1 MKQRLKTV
9 DQLPEQND
17 LVVSFYDVA
26 VDYRK
31 ESFDQIAR
39 RVLPKGFKLT
49 PSFRKEALK
58 MFELARLIGESREV
72 RVYSQLSER
81 LTNFFHPGIAF
92 RAL

>member
-1 MKQRLKTV
+1 MPLRLGTKSKLKTV
-9 DQLPEQND
+9 DHPLEQND

-39 RVLPKGFKLT
+39 RVLPRGFK
-49 PSFRKEALK
+49 PSPAFRKEALK

-72 RVYSQLSER
+72 RVYSPVSESSY
-81 LTNFFHPGIAF
+81 
-92 RAL
+92 

>member
-72 RVYSQLSER
+72 RVYSQLSEPS
-81 LTNFFHPGIAF
+81 H
-92 RAL
+92 